1 MAEPKVSMANMFAAL
16 DKSKKKIK
24 SEKKAKVWASYEMT
38 SVGLLFALYPRFFFR
53 DFQRK

>member
-24 SEKKAKVWASYEMT
+24 SEKKAKVC
-38 SVGLLFALYPRFFFR
+38 VGIL
-53 DFQRK
+53 